1 MRTPSAL
8 RWAEHAVDL
17 RNVHKLLA
25 GRRTV
30 TQAARRPKAD
40 PGADE
45 AIHRAIEAAI
55 LNGRLPPGLR
65 LGEHRLAAIF
75 GASRERIRKVLHRLA
90 AERRLEIV
98 PNRGVRVPC
107 PSEAEVRAIYE
118 AHRVLEA
125 GVLVQLGHRVDPALL
140 ARLDAHLA
148 QERSAA
154 ERGDRAASIRL
165 SGAFH
170 LHLVDALGNAEL
182 SRMLRDLLSRS
193 SVMVTVFEPAHQS
206 LCAVD
211 EHGAIVA
218 ALRAGEMAAALHASR
233 HHFLHVEERLRPMP
247 AAHGAAVDLEAAFAA
262 A

>member
-1 MRTPSAL
+1 LLGAGAL
-8 RWAEHAVDL
+8 RRPGHAVNL
-17 RNVHKLLA
+17 RNVHILSA
-25 GRRTV
+25 CRDTV
-30 TQAARRPKAD
+30 TQAVCKPKAD
-40 PGADE
+40 PNADE

-118 AHRVLEA
+118 AHQVLEA
-125 GVLVQLGHRVDPALL
+125 GVLVQLGQRVIPALL

-148 QERSAA
+148 EERAAA

-170 LHLVDALGNAEL
+170 LYLVDALGNAEL

-193 SVMVTVFEPAHQS
+193 SVMVTVYEPAHQS
-206 LCAVD
+206 LCAVE

-218 ALRAGEMAAALHASR
+218 ALRAGDTAGALHASR
-233 HHFLHVEERLRPMP
+233 HHFRHVEERLRPMP
-247 AAHGAAVDLEAAFAA
+247 PAKGAAVNLEAAFAMV
-262 A
+262 